1 MRLATLGMWLMAV
14 SLVMLLVGTDA
25 ATATQAKVVRQ
36 GQAESRA
43 VALTFDDGSNRAACA
58 RIARTL
64 RAFDATG
71 TFFVNGNYLKIE
83 PSRWRKILRGQVVG
97 NHTRSHRDLTTETDV
112 VVRKQLL
119 QNERLHESIL
129 GRPML
134 KVLRPPYGAHDRR
147 VRRLAGELGYRY
159 TVLWSVDTFD
169 WKRTATVDSVI
180 RRATRARP
188 GSIILMHCSRSVTPA
203 ALPAIIRHYRGRG
216 IELAGL
222 DDVLGLKEASPVAR

>member
-1 MRLATLGMWLMAV
+1 MRRATLGTWLMAV

-25 ATATQAKVVRQ
+25 ATATQAKIVRQ
-36 GQAESRA
+36 GQAESGA
-43 VALTFDDGSNRAACA
+43 VALTFDDGADRGACA

-71 TFFVNGNYLKIE
+71 TFFVNGNNLKAA
-83 PSRWRKILRGQVVG
+83 PSRWRQILRGQVVG
-97 NHTRSHRDLTTETDV
+97 NHTRSHRDLTAETDV
-112 VVRKQLL
+112 KVRKQLL
-119 QNERLHESIL
+119 QNEWLHERIL

-134 KVLRPPYGAHDRR
+134 KVFRPPYGAHDRR
-147 VRRLAGELGYRY
+147 VRRLAGELDYRY
-159 TVLWSVDTFD
+159 TVLWTVDTFD
-169 WKRTATVDSVI
+169 WMPTATVDSVV

-222 DDVLGLKEASPVAR
+222 DEVLGMKDLRVAR